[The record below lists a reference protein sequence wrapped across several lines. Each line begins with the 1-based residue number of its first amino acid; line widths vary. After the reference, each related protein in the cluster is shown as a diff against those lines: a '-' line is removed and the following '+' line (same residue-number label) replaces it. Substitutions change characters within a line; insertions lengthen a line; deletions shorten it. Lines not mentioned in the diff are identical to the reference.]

1 MTGFKVVDK
10 ITSLELSLGFRIEVR
25 TQFRKRVEA
34 RVRFKD
40 GEGVQDGGR
49 GQRLGQ
55 RTKATWSLGR
65 IGIGVGPGSGERPGK
80 I

>member
-1 MTGFKVVDK
+1 MGVR
-10 ITSLELSLGFRIEVR
+10 FRIEVR

-40 GEGVQDGGR
+40 GARVQDGGH

-55 RTKATWSLGR
+55 RTKARWSLGK
-65 IGIGVGPGSGERPGK
+65 IGISVGLGSGERPGK